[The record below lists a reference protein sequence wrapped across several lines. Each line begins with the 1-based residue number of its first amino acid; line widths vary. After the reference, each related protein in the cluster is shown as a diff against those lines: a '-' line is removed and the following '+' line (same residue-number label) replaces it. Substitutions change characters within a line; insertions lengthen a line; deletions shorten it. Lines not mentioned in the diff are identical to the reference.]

1 MKPLFSQTGIV
12 AMPLILLVT
21 MGLIKNGILIGNG
34 LIKVG
39 KLILPY

>member
-34 LIKVG
+34 PIKVG